1 MANEKD
7 KKDKEEKRKVRC
19 ADYAVSYSVRLDGTS
34 TTCFQ
39 IGRMKLMQ
47 KPDETL
53 MDFEAM
59 TMDSGMAALRIAEEI
74 ESELKEMKSPGTVC
88 IINFWPIRQKY
99 WEEVGPWMNKG
110 MDSLPG

>member
-7 KKDKEEKRKVRC
+7 KKDKEEKQKVRC

-39 IGRMKLMQ
+39 TGRMKLMQ

-53 MDFEAM
+53 LDFEVTTIDPGM
-59 TMDSGMAALRIAEEI
+59 TALRIAEEI
-74 ESELKEMKSPGTVC
+74 ESELKEMKSPGAVC

>member
-1 MANEKD
+1 MA
-7 KKDKEEKRKVRC
+7 KKDEKQKVRC
-19 ADYAVSYSVRLDGTS
+19 ADFAVSYSVRLDGTS

-39 IGRMKLMQ
+39 TGRLKLMQ
-47 KPDETL
+47 RPDEAL
-53 MDFEAM
+53 LDFETM
-59 TMDSGMAALRIAEEI
+59 TMDPGTVALRIAEEI

-88 IINFWPIRQKY
+88 VVNFWPIKHNY